1 MKHLITRSQKAP
13 PVVTWAQFPG
23 PTLAPVGLYF
33 ISNVGINGSFWYNN
47 GITLI
52 PTAPITLHNTYYGII
67 MHSMAAA
74 NAATYSQSG
83 TTLTCTCTG
92 HNIPATIHNGK
103 KIHLTPGAPSTGAQ
117 LATGL
122 YTNFTYVDANTFTC
136 TSTVSQTGT
145 GVLNTNISATQ
156 VPGIDVGIF
165 GGLLGINGWL
175 DVYSFQ
181 QCNANANSKRLQF
194 KYGSLQFKNMSPA
207 STTIAI
213 QETHRLQNMEST
225 ANQMAFAFGSA
236 GYSGNGSVA
245 PVLGTID
252 SSVTQS
258 ITTICTLA
266 AALDFMTLD
275 HLVITLGR

>member
-1 MKHLITRSQKAP
+1 MKNVFTHRQQKP
-13 PVVTWAQFPG
+13 QIFTWATFPG

-33 ISNVGINGSFWYNN
+33 ISDVGINGSFWYNN
-47 GITLI
+47 GITLT

-83 TTLTCTCTG
+83 TTLTCTCVG

-103 KIHLTPGAPSTGAQ
+103 SIHLTPGTPATGAQ

-122 YTNFTYVDANTFTC
+122 YTNFTYVDVNTFTC

-145 GVLNTNISATQ
+145 GALNTNIATTP
-156 VPGIDVGIF
+156 VPGINVEIF

-175 DVYSFQ
+175 DAYSFQ

-194 KYGSLQFKNMSPA
+194 KYGSLAFKNMAPVS
-207 STTIAI
+207 STIAI

-225 ANQMAFAFGSA
+225 AKQVAFAVGSV
-236 GYSGNGSVA
+236 GYSGNSSVA
-245 PVLGTID
+245 PIFGTID
-252 SSVTQS
+252 SSVTQN
-258 ITTICTLA
+258 ITASCTLA